1 MAEDNQS
8 DEGATAGATNPA
20 STAAPAAAT
29 PPATAAPRNLNPQ
42 KFIGDLGAAG
52 SAIDQLKVLADRIES
67 RAISTINWY
76 LKKKT
81 SPQRWSQWARGFAIL
96 LATLGGMAPLISG
109 AMPLDSNINAL
120 SLDRFGY
127 LFIAAAAAILMTDR
141 YFGFSSSWMRYMTA
155 QMALQRAL
163 EKFQLSWG
171 VWQIQ
176 VANRNSPGVAAA
188 TLPAELANSAVT
200 LLLNFQAEIGEL
212 VDQEFQLWIAEFKEQ
227 LANLQS
233 AVSKDKEDQRPGN
246 VVVNIAASGSLA
258 GPSGIYLDHRLI
270 ESTSSSAALLNGVSP
285 GSHLLTVKAK
295 SADGTPLE
303 SSQHVTV
310 AAGLTVKA
318 DLTLAPSVVGLI
330 HAA

>member
-52 SAIDQLKVLADRIES
+52 SAIDQLKVLADRIEG
-67 RAISTINWY
+67 RAIGTINWY
-76 LKKKT
+76 LKKKAG
-81 SPQRWSQWARGFAIL
+81 PQRWSQWARGFAIL

-109 AMPLDSNINAL
+109 AMPADSNINAL

-127 LFIAAAAAILMTDR
+127 LFIAGAAAILMTDR
-141 YFGFSSSWMRYMTA
+141 FFGFSSSWMRYMTA

-176 VANRNSPGVAAA
+176 LGNSSSGAGAAVA
-188 TLPAELANSAVT
+188 LPAEQANNAVT

-212 VDQEFQLWIAEFKEQ
+212 VDREFQLWITEFKEQ

-246 VVVNIAASGSLA
+246 VVVNIAGSGV
-258 GPSGIYLDHRLI
+258 GPSRIYIDNRLA
-270 ESTSSSAALLNGVSP
+270 ESTTHAAALLDGISP
-285 GSHLLTVKAK
+285 GSHLVTVKAT
-295 SADGTPLE
+295 SAEGTALE
-303 SSQHVTV
+303 SSQLVTIT
-310 AAGLTVKA
+310 AGQTAKA
-318 DLTLAPSVVGLI
+318 DMTLSP
-330 HAA
+330 AAAD